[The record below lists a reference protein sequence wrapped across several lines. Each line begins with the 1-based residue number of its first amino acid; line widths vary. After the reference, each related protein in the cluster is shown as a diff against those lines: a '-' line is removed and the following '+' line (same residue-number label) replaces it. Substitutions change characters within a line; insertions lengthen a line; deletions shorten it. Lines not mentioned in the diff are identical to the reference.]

1 VKILTGTLRGREISF
16 KANTHLRPTA
26 DKVRKAIFD
35 TLGDVIQGAKVLD
48 LFSGT
53 GALGLEAL
61 SGGARE
67 AVFVE
72 ADKRQAAKIA
82 EDLKMLRLEKKGR
95 VLCLDALKA
104 IQTLHRQ
111 GESFDLIFLDPP
123 YNDGW
128 ERKTAEAV
136 AAQPILSKR
145 SWVVMESAAKD
156 VASPAAFGHLAKLKE
171 KNYGDTRLVFYGGS
185 RVMA

>member
-1 VKILTGTLRGREISF
+1 MKILTGMFRGREISF
-16 KANTHLRPTA
+16 KTNPHLRPTA

-53 GALGLEAL
+53 GALGFEAL
-61 SGGARE
+61 SAGAEE

-72 ADKRQAAKIA
+72 ADKRQAAKIT
-82 EDLKMLRLEKKGR
+82 ENLKTLGLEKKGR

-111 GESFDLIFLDPP
+111 GEAFDLIFLDPP
-123 YNDGW
+123 YNEGW
-128 ERKTAEAV
+128 ERKTADAV
-136 AAQPILSKR
+136 SAQPILSKK
-145 SWVVMESAAKD
+145 SWAVMESAAKD
-156 VASPAAFGHLAKLKE
+156 IASPAAFGHLAKRKE
-171 KNYGDTRLVFYGGS
+171 KKYGDTRIVYYGKPD
-185 RVMA
+185 R